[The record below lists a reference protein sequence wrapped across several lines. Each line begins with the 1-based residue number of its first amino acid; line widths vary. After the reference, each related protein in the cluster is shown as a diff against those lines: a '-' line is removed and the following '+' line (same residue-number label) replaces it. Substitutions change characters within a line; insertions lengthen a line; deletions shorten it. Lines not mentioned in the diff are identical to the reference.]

1 MIWSLNYIFWFI
13 GFKKSVVF
21 SSTITEEDEE
31 EDSDVFA
38 DEPNDVDPEELEM
51 AFDNFLDKLEGLVS
65 KRRQN
70 GSLRRKFR
78 DLPRKLVD
86 VWAKWNLQAYSPES
100 KT

>member
-1 MIWSLNYIFWFI
+1 MDCFVPLVLFNNIFWFI

-21 SSTITEEDEE
+21 SRTISEDDED

-38 DEPNDVDPEELEM
+38 DEPNEVDPDELEL

-70 GSLRRKFR
+70 GFRAGIALWMLAKATWYSIDKRLR
-78 DLPRKLVD
+78 
-86 VWAKWNLQAYSPES
+86 A
-100 KT
+100 